1 MERLLKRLLKLQVA
15 WISRHPLLP
24 EQEEDLIKKLQ
35 EEFSTPIE
43 VRITTRNITWS
54 ASSDEDADQAGNLSV
69 WRELEDFNF
78 ICGVFPPVSLEAK
91 PTDMAVLTPISIQDP
106 SRRIGNSS
114 IPFIHARWAWIR

>member
-1 MERLLKRLLKLQVA
+1 MEKRILHLSVV

-24 EQEEDLIKKLQ
+24 EQEEDLVKKLQ

-54 ASSDEDADQAGNLSV
+54 ASSDEDADQENNLLI
-69 WRELEDFNF
+69 WRELEDYHVV
-78 ICGVFPPVSLEAK
+78 CGVFPPVALESK
-91 PTDMAVLTPISIQDP
+91 PSDIEVLTPISFQDP
-106 SRRIGNSS
+106 SRRIGNQP